1 MAVAIHR
8 LPQSKGRL
16 AIIAGAGTLPHHV
29 AEAARLQGEDPFI
42 IALSREADTDWTGF
56 DHAVCAIG
64 DFAAIS
70 RTFETEESTGSSFP
84 VRCGDGRSGAISV
97 LR

>member
-42 IALSREADTDWTGF
+42 
-56 DHAVCAIG
+56 
-64 DFAAIS
+64 
-70 RTFETEESTGSSFP
+70 
-84 VRCGDGRSGAISV
+84 
-97 LR
+97 